1 MCISV
6 CLCYAYTFTQISYD
20 ALKAELQ
27 RDDPTKLLGPAQH
40 MMAAAEAGVV
50 TLVLTNP
57 IWVIKTRLCLQFGE
71 GSHYLSE
78 QKRYKYSYYNFFPP
92 SQDDIVVTQKLG
104 GG

>member
-71 GSHYLSE
+71 GSHYLAE
-78 QKRYKYSYYNFFPP
+78 QKRYKYSYYIFS
-92 SQDDIVVTQKLG
+92 SQSRRYCCYTEVG